1 MCTIVKQPPRYTDVV
16 ILLCIYMFQH
26 IIRIVKNTDSISEVF
41 KCDVY
46 VRSKY
51 FCDQDLT
58 VVTQTAGTKIKS
70 MIKKNHFYFYIC
82 RNVDKN
88 NLKGNTFKRVLIIKN
103 EISKIIKTCSAIYH
117 IVTHKIVFNK
127 HKLSR
132 ACIAYMDMSILM
144 KI

>member
-1 MCTIVKQPPRYTDVV
+1 
-16 ILLCIYMFQH
+16 MFQH
-26 IIRIVKNTDSISEVF
+26 IIRIVKDIDSISEVF

-58 VVTQTAGTKIKS
+58 VVTQTAVTKIKS
-70 MIKKNHFYFYIC
+70 MIKRNHYYFYIC

-103 EISKIIKTCSAIYH
+103 EISKITKTCSAIYH
-117 IVTHKIVFNK
+117 KK
-127 HKLSR
+127 
-132 ACIAYMDMSILM
+132 
-144 KI
+144 